1 MAETRY
7 VALGDS
13 YTIGTAV
20 AEDASF
26 PSQLAAAVPELELVA
41 NLGVDGYTTADLIR
55 DELPAVARLDPG
67 FATLLIGVND
77 AVQGVPLER
86 YETNVTTIL
95 DALLARLPPGRLVVV
110 TVPDYT
116 VTPHGADY
124 GDPVVRSAAIR
135 AHNAAMTRLATGRG
149 LAVVDIHD
157 VSLEAAHDR
166 TLVADDGLHPSGAQY
181 ARWVERLVPVVT
193 AALAAD

>member
-1 MAETRY
+1 MADLRY

-20 AEDASF
+20 EPDEAF
-26 PSQLAAAVPELELVA
+26 PSQLAAAVDGLELVA
-41 NLGVDGYTTADLIR
+41 NLGVNGYATADLIR
-55 DELPAVARLDPG
+55 DELPAFADLDPG
-67 FATLLIGVND
+67 FATLLVGAND

-86 YETNVTTIL
+86 YETNLTAIL
-95 DALLARLPPGRLVVV
+95 EALLARLPSRRVIVV

-124 GDPVVRSAAIR
+124 GDPVQRSAAIR
-135 AHNAAMTRLATGRG
+135 EHNAAMTRLATGRG

-157 VSLEAAHDR
+157 LSLEAADDQA
-166 TLVADDGLHPSGAQY
+166 LVADDGLHPSGAQY
-181 ARWVERLVPVVT
+181 ARWVERLAPVVR
-193 AALAAD
+193 AAITD